1 MLYTSRR
8 CAKKNHKLLK
18 SNRIT
23 LNNKLKNTKGRKKMI
38 AFIVTT
44 IICFI
49 TYLLLTTGSG
59 TVGLWS
65 IEEILLGIILSAVV
79 GFVTRTIF
87 IKKSLR
93 MLNPARWILFLA
105 YVIGPFFIGMT
116 KANFD
121 VAYRVIT
128 GKINPGIV
136 KISPGLKTDLG
147 ITMLANSITLT
158 PGTLTVDIDED
169 KNDLYVH
176 WINVK
181 KEALTKKPVDCKHIC
196 GNFSTWIRRIAE

>member
-1 MLYTSRR
+1 ML
-8 CAKKNHKLLK
+8 
-18 SNRIT
+18 
-23 LNNKLKNTKGRKKMI
+23 

-44 IICFI
+44 VLCFI

-59 TVGLWS
+59 DEVLGLWS
-65 IEEILLGIILSAVV
+65 YIEIIFGIILSLIA
-79 GFVTRTIF
+79 GFIARNLLV
-87 IKKSLR
+87 KDSYR
-93 MLNPARWILFLA
+93 MINPVRWIIFVA
-105 YVIGPFFIGMT
+105 YLIGPFFVGMA

-136 KISPGLKTDLG
+136 RISPPLKTDLG

-158 PGTLTVDIDED
+158 PGTLSVDIDE
-169 KNDLYVH
+169 KNNDLYIH

-181 KEALTKKPVDCKHIC
+181 KEALQKKPVDCKYIC
-196 GNFSTWIRRIAE
+196 GQFPKWIRRIAE